1 MKMSKKDY
9 VKPNKIFFDPDWEL
23 SKVYEMQ
30 EEFFEKGEL
39 ALGCIV
45 AVNNRLFKR
54 GFLDLPGYIIYTFDG
69 YYEDNL
75 EEFEELADEVY
86 DLSGTKQEDKSLKK
100 IAYLLEDM
108 MENDFGIRLPLEM
121 TGGRE
126 VFFSSIMFNRK
137 YLPGKKLTGSVYPL
151 HILRGRK
158 PDAMLIPHW
167 YW

>member
-1 MKMSKKDY
+1 MKMSKNDY
-9 VKPNKIFFDPDWEL
+9 IKPNKIFFDKEWVM
-23 SKVYEMQ
+23 SNIYEMQ
-30 EEFFEKGEL
+30 EEFFEKGEF

-45 AVNNRLFKR
+45 AANNKLFKR
-54 GFLDLPGYIIYTFDG
+54 GLLDLPGYIIYTFDG
-69 YYEDNL
+69 YYEENV
-75 EEFEELADEVY
+75 EEFEELANEVY
-86 DLSGTKQEDKSLKK
+86 DIGGTRQEDKSLKK

-137 YLPGKKLTGSVYPL
+137 YLPGKKLPGRVYPL
-151 HILRGRK
+151 HILRGKK